1 MSAADDTPAEGEL
14 ANGCGKQYDRDY
26 DYKGMAEALDFLVV
40 MDYDSNSYPQDGK
53 KEGPGGACDTCFFAN
68 DALPVVQAGV
78 ECYKQLGV
86 PASKLVLAFPWCES
100 LPPPAH
106 GSRPVALMPRAAFQT
121 GTTTLAPGPRRTLLS
136 RATATSPNRRRLAW
150 RPRRSYSRPPASGVG
165 GSGTTSPRPRG
176 STVSPPAPLN
186 ARCWLLADLAKDW
199 LPARRHRRQGP
210 DAPRRLRRPAV
221 AEAEVRVR
229 QAGQGAGRGHVDG
242 YRHQL

>member
-68 DALPVVQAGV
+68 DALPVVKAGV

-100 LPPPAH
+100 LPPSLY
-106 GSRPVALMPRAAFQT
+106 GSRLVALMPRAAC
-121 GTTTLAPGPRRTLLS
+121 
-136 RATATSPNRRRLAW
+136 
-150 RPRRSYSRPPASGVG
+150 
-165 GSGTTSPRPRG
+165 
-176 STVSPPAPLN
+176 SPPA
-186 ARCWLLADLAKDW
+186 
-199 LPARRHRRQGP
+199 
-210 DAPRRLRRPAV
+210 RL
-221 AEAEVRVR
+221 
-229 QAGQGAGRGHVDG
+229 
-242 YRHQL
+242 